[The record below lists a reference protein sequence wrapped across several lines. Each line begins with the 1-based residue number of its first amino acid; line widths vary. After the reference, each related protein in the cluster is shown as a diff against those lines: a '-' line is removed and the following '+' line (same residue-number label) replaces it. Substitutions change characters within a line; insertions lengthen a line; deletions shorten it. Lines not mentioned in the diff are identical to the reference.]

1 MNTKVLMDY
10 IHQGLNF
17 KEAVEAATLE
27 QRYKDEYAKHPENIK
42 PKKGVSYSKNSNIC
56 LVRYPFSCTDHLGK
70 VYRCKS
76 EMCKAYHVSPSAYDS
91 RIRKGYSLE
100 RALTG
105 K

>member
-10 IHQGLNF
+10 IHQGLSIE
-17 KEAVEAATLE
+17 EAVEAATLE
-27 QRYKDEYAKHPENIK
+27 QRYRDEYARKPEHIK
-42 PKKGVSYSKNSNIC
+42 PKKGVSYSKNSNNY

-76 EMCKAYHVSPSAYDS
+76 DMCKAYHISPSAYES